1 MRAVSGGSSATR
13 TGRTRTR
20 RLILDAEASDAA
32 RALPDLASAVP
43 KPFRRGRDS
52 SAIVVRFDPLAG
64 RDLSHA
70 IEAIKPV

>member
-1 MRAVSGGSSATR
+1 MPAVSGGSSATR

-20 RLILDAEASDAA
+20 RLILNAQTSDTA
-32 RALPDLASAVP
+32 RALPDLASPAS

-52 SAIVVRFDPLAG
+52 SAIVIRFDPLAG
-64 RDLSHA
+64 RDLAHA